1 MSLGGRGAGPAV
13 GGDRTNRV
21 RCYAHT
27 SPKGLIS
34 MVDST
39 DILLQHW
46 DEQRAQSRQC
56 EDQRATMTNII
67 LLVASA
73 ALGFI
78 AQRGLD
84 RLMLLV
90 TVPLVV
96 VGLFGAVASAKFY
109 ERFRLHNRQA
119 RRITDQ
125 LVEHL
130 PDLAVDNAYTQAR
143 TQHNMRYRFLTKI
156 RLHHLW
162 ISLHLA
168 IAITGVALT
177 VAIML
182 LR

>member
-1 MSLGGRGAGPAV
+1 MA
-13 GGDRTNRV
+13 
-21 RCYAHT
+21 
-27 SPKGLIS
+27 
-34 MVDST
+34 DST
-39 DILLQHW
+39 DVLLQHW

-56 EDQRATMTNII
+56 ENQRATLTNMI

-78 AQRGLD
+78 TQRGLD
-84 RLMLLV
+84 RPMLFV

-96 VGLFGAVASAKFY
+96 IGLLGAVASAKFY

-119 RRITDQ
+119 RRLTDQ
-125 LVEHL
+125 LVERL
-130 PDLAVDNAYTQAR
+130 PDLAVDDAYTQAR
-143 TQHNMRYRFLTKI
+143 RQHNTRYRFLTKI

-177 VAIML
+177 VVIML
-182 LR
+182 R